1 MASGRSWL
9 CRAQFFLGG
18 SMLLAGPAFAA
29 GTADQLCGNAP
40 TAETFPSDAQLVQAA
55 AAVEQSLRSQR
66 LETSGLAPALEAVE
80 LPTSVATRPSSDALA
95 RYCTAAGEV
104 MRLSVDGSQ
113 LQAQTY
119 LVTALRELRAGA
131 DPELTSQAAYRLGLV
146 SLAGP
151 PVGGARGGG
160 ARLRRSGTDV
170 ARRVR
175 SAQQLEAEAPGCSTL
190 TQSSLDD
197 SSNAA
202 LSAVALDCASRLAL
216 ESGNHGLSAL
226 ASLRLARLG
235 LTWAEGSSDDPEA
248 LRRLALEAALNA
260 LPIAARVA
268 DPALRA
274 ELVGRLVGTAIDL
287 GGAGRAELA
296 SALATMRGS
305 ASGDAAALS
314 LNHSLEARIALASGN
329 RQRARAL
336 IEEAILHEVQRPLP
350 MRLPD
355 HYLLLAEA
363 DPEAR
368 EQHVFAALTS
378 LENMRPLLPRNDP
391 LTEESIF
398 SLHMR
403 KVFETAVDVQL
414 ASGSGIEGERIRT
427 AQRIVEAYRQA
438 ELLNAVGS
446 ECLPPRNPVRPED
459 LAANEIL
466 LYPLLLRDR
475 VELLYVSG
483 RDASGGQASYRRL
496 PPNHSVNRHE
506 IARLVEELVLSMSYG
521 QDEDWREPARR
532 LYELLIQPIEDQLG
546 EGVNLAIIPDG
557 PLRSLPFASLIGADG
572 RFLVQRTSV
581 SVAPA
586 LAYSQPGGSGH
597 EEDMAVV
604 AASLEQAVSLPA
616 GNFSALEGTAEEAQ
630 IAAQNGS
637 PGRHIADFRKADL
650 VAAFSAEQPDILHLA
665 THASFNG
672 RSDRAFIVAN
682 GEAIRI
688 AELRDLIAGNRARGE
703 PLDLLV
709 LSACE
714 TAVGDDEASMGLA
727 GAAVQAG
734 ALSAIASLWQVDDA
748 GTAELM
754 RQFYSRYRGGATRSD
769 ALRQAQ
775 LALVETGGDNARP
788 NVWAAFTL
796 LGAWR

>member
-1 MASGRSWL
+1 MASLRLWL
-9 CRAQFFLGG
+9 CRSHVVFAVSLFMA
-18 SMLLAGPAFAA
+18 SPAFAA
-29 GTADQLCGNAP
+29 ATADELCAGAASAAVFP
-40 TAETFPSDAQLVQAA
+40 TEAELLQAA
-55 AAVEQSLRSQR
+55 NSIEQSLRQQR
-66 LETSGLAPALEAVE
+66 LETSALGDAIRRLEVPASSPL
-80 LPTSVATRPSSDALA
+80 RPSGEALA

-104 MRLSVDGSQ
+104 MRLSVEGSQ

-119 LVTALRELRAGA
+119 LVTALRESRGTS
-131 DPELTSQAAYRLGLV
+131 DPQLTAQAAYRLGLV
-146 SLAGP
+146 SLSGP
-151 PVGGARGGG
+151 PVGATRGGG
-160 ARLRRSGTDV
+160 RRLRRSGTEV
-170 ARRVR
+170 ARSVR
-175 SAQQLEAEAPGCSTL
+175 TAQQLENEAPGCSTL
-190 TQSSLDD
+190 DQSSLND

-216 ESGNHGLSAL
+216 ESGNPGLSAL

-235 LTWAEGSSDDPEA
+235 LAWAEGSSDDPGS
-248 LRRLALEAALNA
+248 LRRLALEAAIGA
-260 LPIAARVA
+260 LPVAERVT
-268 DPALRA
+268 DSSLRS
-274 ELVGRLVGTAIDL
+274 ELIGRLVGTAIDL
-287 GGAGRAELA
+287 GGAGRSEIRQ
-296 SALATMRGS
+296 ALAAMR
-305 ASGDAAALS
+305 ASPISDPASLS
-314 LNHSLEARIALASGN
+314 LNAALEARVALASGD
-329 RQRARAL
+329 RDRAQAL
-336 IEEAILHEVQRPLP
+336 LQQAILHEAQRPLP

-363 DPEAR
+363 QPESR
-368 EQHVFAALTS
+368 ELHVFSALTS
-378 LENMRPLLPRNDP
+378 LENMRPLLPRNDA

-403 KVFETAVDVQL
+403 NVFETAVDVQL
-414 ASGSGIEGERIRT
+414 ASGSGIEGDRIRT

-459 LAANEIL
+459 LAANEVL

-475 VELLYVSG
+475 VELIYVSG
-483 RDASGGQASYRRL
+483 RDSNRGQASYRRL
-496 PPNHSVNRHE
+496 PPNRQVNRQE

-521 QDEDWREPARR
+521 QDEEWRVPARR
-532 LYELLIQPIEDQLG
+532 LYDLLILPIEDQLG

-557 PLRSLPFASLIGADG
+557 PLRSVPFASLVSADG
-572 RFLVQRTSV
+572 RFLVQRTAV

-586 LAYSQPGGSGH
+586 LAYSQPGGGARD
-597 EEDMAVV
+597 EDMAIV
-604 AASLEQAVSLPA
+604 AASLEQPVSLPA
-616 GNFSALEGTAEEAQ
+616 GNFAALAGTAEEAQ
-630 IAAQNGS
+630 IAADNGS
-637 PGRHIADFRKADL
+637 PGRHLEDFRKADL

-688 AELRDLIAGNRARGE
+688 SELRDLIAGNRTRGE

-734 ALSAIASLWQVDDA
+734 ALSAIASLWQVDDS

-754 RQFYSRYRGGATRSD
+754 RQFYGRYQAASSRSD

-775 LALVETGGDNARP
+775 LALVGSGGDNARP